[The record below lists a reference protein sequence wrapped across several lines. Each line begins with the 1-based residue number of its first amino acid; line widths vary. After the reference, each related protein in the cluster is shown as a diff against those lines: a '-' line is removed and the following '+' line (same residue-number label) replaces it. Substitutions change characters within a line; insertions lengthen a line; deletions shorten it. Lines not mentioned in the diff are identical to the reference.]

1 MKTVFAYIDSINEMD
16 FQKDVILTPSYLAKH
31 LECSCDLYYGQ
42 TTSSTVLPDKFRN
55 VTLHNINKKPR
66 TISYYMCL
74 LGELVRNHKHIEF
87 LLTFHL
93 STHIIIYTFILKL
106 LNSKS
111 QVWVLGDMNKDVA
124 EELCNHE
131 FVYSRGLKGA
141 IKKIIISLFFHTVDV
156 FSLETR
162 QNYNMFLPVFNK
174 NGWKSLRY
182 YPCSWD
188 EDNIYSKKINIDAK
202 ENIILSCARFGTYQK
217 NTEMLL
223 EALSKLIF
231 HDWKVYLVG
240 PITNGFDL
248 GKNIEF
254 EKYINNFFKNNP
266 NLKSRVI
273 FTGPVFDTKELF
285 AYFQKA
291 KVFVMTS
298 RFEGFGN
305 VFAQARWNRCHI
317 VSTDVGGACDMS
329 NQWEWGHEVP
339 QEDSTEL
346 YKILQDIINNGCVL
360 PSEEFSIS
368 ISYNYTIQNYI
379 LNE

>member
-1 MKTVFAYIDSINEMD
+1 MKKVFAYIDSINEMD

-31 LECSCDLYYGQ
+31 LNCSCDLYYGRSTS
-42 TTSSTVLPDKFRN
+42 TTILPDRFRN
-55 VTLHNINKKPR
+55 VTLHNINTKPR
-66 TISYYMCL
+66 TIRYYMYL
-74 LGELVRNHKHIEF
+74 FREIVRNNKQIDY

-111 QVWVLGDMNKDVA
+111 RVWVLGDMNKDVA
-124 EELCNHE
+124 EDLCNHE
-131 FVYSRGLKGA
+131 FIYSRGIKGA
-141 IKKIIISLFFHTVDV
+141 IKKSIINLFFHTVDA

-162 QNYNMFLPVFNK
+162 HNWNMFLPIFKK
-174 NGWKSLRY
+174 NGWESLRY
-182 YPCSWD
+182 FPCSWD
-188 EDNIYSKKINIDAK
+188 EDNESSKIINIDIK
-202 ENIILSCARFGTYQK
+202 ENIILSCARFGTFQK

-223 EALSKLIF
+223 DALSSLDL

-248 GKNIEF
+248 DNNVNFENYLIDFFNKN
-254 EKYINNFFKNNP
+254 P
-266 NLKSRVI
+266 SLKSRVI

-285 AYFQKA
+285 SYFQKA

-317 VSTDVGGACDMS
+317 VSTDVGGACDMT
-329 NQWEWGHEVP
+329 NKWEWGHKVP
-339 QEDSTEL
+339 QEDSIEL
-346 YKILQDIINNGCVL
+346 SKVLQNIINNGCIF
-360 PSEEFSIS
+360 PSEEFSKS

-379 LNE
+379 LNK